1 VAVVVVLKILL
12 LVAMVVLVEAGALEQ
27 MLLQQEVLEMSQQFL
42 HHREIMVELA
52 REMQLHPLQ
61 YLLLVEAGVV
71 VLVQM
76 VTMEHQVLAETVVM
90 ELFLQFLAHQ

>member
-1 VAVVVVLKILL
+1 
-12 LVAMVVLVEAGALEQ
+12 
-27 MLLQQEVLEMSQQFL
+27 
-42 HHREIMVELA
+42 MVEMA
-52 REMQLHPLQ
+52 REMQLQALQ